1 MPSTFSRDSTRR
13 PSWLSSEFLFRTF
26 LVKHRRRPSTHLLSL
41 LSFRAAITAAK
52 AIPVVV
58 GDRQKVK
65 GSDGVVHKGDF
76 TLETSRSTHFDA
88 IAIVGGSGDNYASKL
103 NVGRLVHA
111 AREAYM
117 HQKAIMVLGQAVD
130 WLAQAALP
138 GQGLDLS
145 GQDGVSD
152 GIIYSRAMPVSS
164 LKTFLD
170 VVAKHRVW
178 SRDVST
184 VAA

>member
-1 MPSTFSRDSTRR
+1 
-13 PSWLSSEFLFRTF
+13 
-26 LVKHRRRPSTHLLSL
+26 
-41 LSFRAAITAAK
+41 
-52 AIPVVV
+52 
-58 GDRQKVK
+58 
-65 GSDGVVHKGDF
+65 
-76 TLETSRSTHFDA
+76 
-88 IAIVGGSGDNYASKL
+88 
-103 NVGRLVHA
+103 
-111 AREAYM
+111 M

-145 GQDGVSD
+145 GQDGLSD
-152 GIIYSRAMPVSS
+152 GIVYSRAMPVSS

-170 VVAKHRVW
+170 VVANHRVW